1 MPEMPILHST
11 EHPREVSM
19 QRKTLALIA
28 AALVLVAAAVVMP
41 VDEAAAITRLEI
53 IGRAKRWVDLEVS
66 YSQRHFFEGY
76 RQDCSGMTSMAWKL
90 GHSYTSWTLPPQGEE
105 IHRDELQPGDMIC
118 KPHYHALVFYK
129 WADADHTMYW
139 ALEQSGSVGHAVERL
154 AKYPYWNHDNV
165 RAYRHRD
172 IEEIDDYAPYIH
184 QVAGTDRYGTAL
196 AASQLA
202 FASNSTTHAVVCSG
216 EDWPDALGGSALA
229 GALDAPVLLVGRD
242 MLPDFVKDEIVRLG
256 ASQVTVLGGEG
267 AVSPAVAAG
276 LGSIPGVAVNRLG
289 GADRYQTAALIASA
303 TIDARRAS
311 GEEWDGGV
319 YLATGLEFADALGC
333 ATVAAHTGRPIL
345 LSRPETLTPVASAA
359 IASFE
364 TSRAYVAGGLGALT
378 TTVTAGLE
386 ETGVWDWERFAGSD
400 RYDTSFMLARHGE
413 EEGLVWDDVAIAT
426 GETFPDALA
435 GAAMQA
441 KRGSGL
447 VLTPSTRLAPGAD
460 WAIRDHIEVVDVVTV
475 LGGEGAVQRLPR
487 RQIRWIMDEP

>member
-1 MPEMPILHST
+1 
-11 EHPREVSM
+11 M
-19 QRKTLALIA
+19 QRRTLALV
-28 AALVLVAAAVVMP
+28 ALVLLFAAAAVLVP
-41 VDEAAAITRLEI
+41 ASDASAITRLEI

-90 GHSYTSWTLPPQGEE
+90 GHSYTSWTLPPNGEE

-129 WADADHTMYW
+129 WANAEHTWYW
-139 ALEQSGSVGHAVERL
+139 ALEQSGTVGHAVERL
-154 AKYPYWNHDNV
+154 AKYPYWDHENV
-165 RAYRHRD
+165 TAYRHRE

-202 FASNSTTHAVVCSG
+202 FPSDSTTHAVVCSG

-242 MLPDFVKDEIVRLG
+242 MLPDFVKTEIARVG
-256 ASQVTVLGGEG
+256 ASQVVVLGGEG
-267 AVSPAVAAG
+267 AVSDSVAAG
-276 LGSIPGVAVNRLG
+276 LATVPGVAVSRIG
-289 GADRYQTAALIASA
+289 GSDRYETAALIASA
-303 TIDARRAS
+303 TIDAQRAS
-311 GEEWDGGV
+311 GEEWDGSI
-319 YLATGLEFADALGC
+319 YLATGLEFADALGS
-333 ATVAAHTGRPIL
+333 ATVAAYTGRPIL
-345 LSRPETLTPVASAA
+345 LSRPETLTPVAADA
-359 IASFE
+359 IRSFE

-378 TTVTAGLE
+378 ATVTAGLE
-386 ETGVWDWERFAGSD
+386 DAGVPESTRFAGSD

-447 VLTPSTRLAPGAD
+447 VLTPSTRLAVGAD
-460 WAIRDHIEVVDVVTV
+460 WAIREHLDDLELVTV
-475 LGGEGAVQRLPR
+475 LGGEGAVEPLPR
-487 RQIRWIMDEP
+487 RQVRWIFDEP